1 MKNSEFINDYTDTLL
16 SMYGSLDEKLTPFDK
31 KDDSLPPIDSK
42 VLKEAYQTIYEIA
55 QCMDFSLMD
64 NILTDLQKYSFSK
77 EDEKILSEI
86 KMKFNELEW
95 DDICEIARK
104 ALALK
109 TL

>member
-1 MKNSEFINDYTDTLL
+1 
-16 SMYGSLDEKLTPFDK
+16 
-31 KDDSLPPIDSK
+31 
-42 VLKEAYQTIYEIA
+42 
-55 QCMDFSLMD
+55 MD